1 MRLKKLP
8 QVYRISI
15 VKNNLSDLSLSFG
28 FESRPDVK
36 IEKLFLIFDCFFSI
50 TIPYKKKY
58 LNTIINFRMDNN
70 NLAQITFGGGCFWCV
85 ESCFNMLKGV
95 QSAIS
100 GYSGGHKDNPTY
112 EEVCTGETGHA
123 EVVQITYD
131 PAIISYEQL
140 MDVFFFLHDPTQ
152 LNRQGN
158 DIGTQYRSVIYYKDD
173 AEKAK
178 AEEAIEKSKQSG
190 RWQGTYVT
198 ELTRFDK
205 FWPAEQY
212 HQGYY
217 NENPTQPYCS
227 AVVGPKIQKFKK
239 HFGELGMLND

>member
-1 MRLKKLP
+1 
-8 QVYRISI
+8 
-15 VKNNLSDLSLSFG
+15 
-28 FESRPDVK
+28 
-36 IEKLFLIFDCFFSI
+36 
-50 TIPYKKKY
+50 
-58 LNTIINFRMDNN
+58 MDNN
-70 NLAQITFGGGCFWCV
+70 NLEQITFGGGCFWCV

-95 QSAIS
+95 KSAIS

-131 PAIISYEQL
+131 PSVISYEQL

-158 DIGTQYRSVIYYKDD
+158 DIGTQYRSVIYYKDE

-178 AEEAIEKSKQSG
+178 AEEAVKTSQESG

-198 ELTRFDK
+198 ELTKFSK

-239 HFGELGMLND
+239 YFGELEMLNAE